1 MIPNHVYV
9 PLIVWNPYKIV
20 FFFFLNYSELS
31 VMKIKT
37 KHMDVIM
44 KGFSNIFFKSMFNV
58 LRAPILLNIYLRQ
71 DFLEFAL
78 ILGELKVFSFS

>member
-1 MIPNHVYV
+1 MNHVYV
-9 PLIVWNPYKIV
+9 PLIVWDPHKIKIV
-20 FFFFLNYSELS
+20 FFFLNYSELS

-44 KGFSNIFFKSMFNV
+44 KGFSNSLFLSMFNV
-58 LRAPILLNIYLRQ
+58 LRALIPLSIYLRQ
-71 DFLEFAL
+71 GFLEFAL